1 MSFTDILSALGV
13 LFDSLPQGLLAL
25 FYGFEALP
33 TAIGFAIAVIGAVVW
48 QLPTPVAFQAETTIL
63 AGGLGKDVRE
73 RVSMIVFSG
82 ITMMILGAFGVL
94 GTIVDFIGPDVLNGM
109 LAGVGVIL
117 VRSAIDLSKQ
127 NLYAGASSITIALIV
142 WLTTNDLIY
151 TCVISVIA
159 ASVVFQISR
168 KFVKTKEEDVQESYE
183 YKGFKSLKL
192 MAPKFN
198 KNVFR
203 GTLAVIMLQIGGNI
217 SYGTITSGMAG
228 VAPNVDKLSFLGG
241 AATTASGIF
250 GGAPLSAI
258 ISATATAPHPVT
270 AGVLL
275 MALAGI
281 IIASKLFLKFGK
293 LVPISAVSGYLLVLG
308 TFVVF
313 PSNIAAAVSG
323 NPTIGGVTAVVTAT
337 VDPFIGMLAGV
348 LLKLLGL

>member
-1 MSFTDILSALGV
+1 MNFTDILSALGV

-25 FYGFEALP
+25 FYGFQALP
-33 TAIGFAIAVIGAVVW
+33 TAIGFAVAVIGAIVW

-63 AGGLGKDVRE
+63 AGGLGKDIRE

-82 ITMMILGAFGVL
+82 ITMMILGALGVL

-117 VRSAIDLSKQ
+117 VKSAIDLSKE
-127 NLYAGASSITIALIV
+127 NLYAGISSIIVALTV

-151 TCVISVIA
+151 TCVISVIV
-159 ASVVFQISR
+159 ASIVYMISKKYIKR
-168 KFVKTKEEDVQESYE
+168 SEEDDEEAYE
-183 YKGFKSLKL
+183 YKGIKALKL
-192 MAPKFN
+192 MKPKFN

-217 SYGTITSGMAG
+217 SYGTITSNMAG
-228 VAPNVDKLSFLGG
+228 VTPQVDKLSFLGG
-241 AATTASGIF
+241 AATTASGLF

-258 ISATATAPHPVT
+258 ISATATAPHAVT
-270 AGVLL
+270 AGILL

-323 NPTIGGVTAVVTAT
+323 NPTVGGVTAVITAT
-337 VDPFIGMLAGV
+337 VDPFVGMLAGLV
-348 LLKLLGL
+348 LKLLGV